1 MQHLVWKLLDFR
13 YRRLLITTNAI
24 KFWVGLFKSTNTTPQ
39 IMPNFY
45 SITSTYIELDELGE
59 NWAALS
65 YEFPKANTIRFQH
78 PFCTPASPIFPYFTS
93 MTILQRWFISF
104 PYLHN
109 HFPNKAW
116 LNLHKFR
123 TPKTPN
129 FNSLQTWAH
138 STRWNLE
145 ASPIPLLKKSLWSFS
160 MRLAFST
167 RIGKSERK

>member
-78 PFCTPASPIFPYFTS
+78 PFCTPASPIIPIFHLYDHPPKVVYLIPISPQPFSQQSLIESSQILNTQNSKLQQFTNLS
-93 MTILQRWFISF
+93 T
-104 PYLHN
+104 
-109 HFPNKAW
+109 
-116 LNLHKFR
+116 LNQMEFR
-123 TPKTPN
+123 GLTNPP
-129 FNSLQTWAH
+129 
-138 STRWNLE
+138 
-145 ASPIPLLKKSLWSFS
+145 P
-160 MRLAFST
+160 
-167 RIGKSERK
+167 